1 MEATKKSKR
10 GAKMF
15 MAIAAAGLT
24 GALCLGST
32 TTAYA
37 AGEQVGLDSYG
48 YKAAQIAV
56 RDRMATVTAED
67 ADGDT
72 DSSSNAYAE
81 GVGYSYK
88 AGAEIDRL
96 YGFDVGVDDYV
107 VKPFS
112 PREPMARVNVIVNRH
127 GGALDS
133 GRIRVGGIEMDVPGH
148 NVYVDGER
156 VDLTPK
162 EYDVLTYLA
171 EHKGVVL
178 TRAQILSAVWG
189 YEYVGD
195 DRTVDWQVK
204 LLRGKLG
211 ACRDHVVTVRGTGY
225 KLEEPS

>member
-1 MEATKKSKR
+1 MARVLIVDDEPDIRLLVERYARREGHDTACAASGEKAVELCRGRGFDVVVLDVMMPGIDGFETCRQIKR
-10 GAKMF
+10 
-15 MAIAAAGLT
+15 IADIPVLMLT
-24 GALCLGST
+24 A
-32 TTAYA
+32 
-37 AGEQVGLDSYG
+37 
-48 YKAAQIAV
+48 
-56 RDRMATVTAED
+56 R
-67 ADGDT
+67 
-72 DSSSNAYAE
+72 
-81 GVGYSYK
+81 
-88 AGAEIDRL
+88 GAEIDRL

-112 PREPMARVNVIVNRH
+112 PRELMARVNVIVNRH

-162 EYDVLTYLA
+162 EYDVLAYLA

>member
-1 MEATKKSKR
+1 MLFAECS
-10 GAKMF
+10 
-15 MAIAAAGLT
+15 L
-24 GALCLGST
+24 AL
-32 TTAYA
+32 
-37 AGEQVGLDSYG
+37 
-48 YKAAQIAV
+48 
-56 RDRMATVTAED
+56 
-67 ADGDT
+67 
-72 DSSSNAYAE
+72 
-81 GVGYSYK
+81 
-88 AGAEIDRL
+88 
-96 YGFDVGVDDYV
+96 
-107 VKPFS
+107 
-112 PREPMARVNVIVNRH
+112 
-127 GGALDS
+127 
-133 GRIRVGGIEMDVPGH
+133 